1 MVPIDLSGK
10 AAVVTGSSRG
20 IGRACALILAQAG
33 ADVAINYATN
43 RDAGEA
49 TLSEIRALGRKATL
63 TQCDVA
69 DSAQVEAMVRAAE
82 STFGGVDIL
91 VNNAGIGSAKSAEQ
105 VSDEEYKQVFDINV
119 RAYVAAVR
127 VALTGMKQR
136 RHGRVICIASVT
148 GRSGRGF
155 IGTSPSYAGSKGAV
169 ISYTRALAREAGP
182 FGITANCI
190 CPGWIDWEGKD
201 RKVAPELRARAV
213 SEMPI
218 GRVGSDADVAGACL
232 YLASDYA
239 SYVTGVS
246 LDVNGGLYMA

>member
-33 ADVAINYATN
+33 ADVALNYATN
-43 RDAGEA
+43 REAGEA
-49 TLSEIRALGRKATL
+49 TLREIEALGRKATL
-63 TQCDVA
+63 TRCDVA
-69 DSAQVEAMVRAAE
+69 NSAEVEAMVRGAEAA
-82 STFGGVDIL
+82 FGRVDIL

-105 VSDEEYKQVFDINV
+105 LTDEDYKHVFDVNV
-119 RAYVAAVR
+119 RAYAAAVR
-127 VALTGMKQR
+127 TALTGMKTR
-136 RHGRVICIASVT
+136 KSGRIICISSVT

-155 IGTSPSYAGSKGAV
+155 IGTSPSYAGAKGAV

-190 CPGWIDWEGKD
+190 CPGWVDWAGKD
-201 RKVAPELRARAV
+201 RKVAPELRARAIA
-213 SEMPI
+213 EMPM

-232 YLASDYA
+232 FLASDYA

>member
-1 MVPIDLSGK
+1 MVPIDLTGK

-20 IGRACALILAQAG
+20 IGRACALILAKAG
-33 ADVAINYATN
+33 ADVGINYATN
-43 RDAGEA
+43 REAGEK
-49 TLSEIRALGRKATL
+49 TLREIEALGRKATL
-63 TQCDVA
+63 TRCDVA
-69 DSAQVEAMVRAAE
+69 NSAEVEAMVRDAEAA
-82 STFGGVDIL
+82 FGHVDIL
-91 VNNAGIGSAKSAEQ
+91 VNNAGTGSAKSAEH
-105 VSDEEYKQVFDINV
+105 VSDEEYKQVFDVNV

-127 VALTGMKQR
+127 VAFTGMKER
-136 RHGRVICIASVT
+136 KSGRIICIASVT

-182 FGITANCI
+182 FGVTANCI

-213 SEMPI
+213 AEMPM

-232 YLASDYA
+232 FLASDYA